1 MSSEACGVFMMKKLL
16 GEYDSSNEREFKE
29 VSEAA
34 WSGSAARVIECPLL
48 QREKKPKYLRR

>member
-1 MSSEACGVFMMKKLL
+1 MMKKLL

-34 WSGSAARVIECPLL
+34 WGGSAARVIECPLL